1 MTQLEKLKL
10 LLNEQENNEI
20 DGILELYLED
30 AKNIICELRFTYEV
44 EPQYLSTQ
52 LKIAMELYSK
62 SGAEGQTSHSEN
74 GISRSYETAD
84 ISPSLLSNIT
94 PFVRTPFSKRRVIY

>member
-1 MTQLEKLKL
+1 MNQLEKLRL
-10 LLNEQENNEI
+10 LLNEQQEN
-20 DGILELYLED
+20 DDLLQLYLDD
-30 AKNIICELRFTYEV
+30 AKNIICELRYTDEV

-62 SGAEGQTSHSEN
+62 AGAEGQTSHSEN

-84 ISPSLLSNIT
+84 ISPSLISNIT
-94 PFVRTPFSKRRVIY
+94 PFVRTPFSKRRIIDV

>member
-1 MTQLEKLKL
+1 MNQLEKLKR
-10 LLNEQENNEI
+10 LLNEQEN
-20 DGILELYLED
+20 DDLLELYLED
-30 AKNIICELRFTYEV
+30 AKNIICELRYTYEV

-74 GISRSYETAD
+74 GISRTYEAAD

-94 PFVRTPFSKRRVIY
+94 PFVRTPFSKRRVVEY

>member
-1 MTQLEKLKL
+1 MNQLEKLRL
-10 LLNEQENNEI
+10 LLNEQQEN
-20 DGILELYLED
+20 DDLLQLYLDD
-30 AKNIICELRFTYEV
+30 AKNIICELRYTDEV

-62 SGAEGQTSHSEN
+62 VGAEGQTSHSEN

-84 ISPSLLSNIT
+84 ISPSLISNIT
-94 PFVRTPFSKRRVIY
+94 PFARTPFSKRRIVDV

>member
-1 MTQLEKLKL
+1 MNQLEKLRL
-10 LLNEQENNEI
+10 LLNEQQEN
-20 DGILELYLED
+20 DDLLQLYLDD
-30 AKNIICELRFTYEV
+30 AKNIICELRYTDEV

-62 SGAEGQTSHSEN
+62 VGAEGQTSHSEN

-84 ISPSLLSNIT
+84 ISPSLISNIT
-94 PFVRTPFSKRRVIY
+94 PFVRTPFSKRRIIDV

>member
-1 MTQLEKLKL
+1 MNQLEKLKR
-10 LLNEQENNEI
+10 LLNEQENDEL
-20 DGILELYLED
+20 LELYLED
-30 AKNIICELRFTYEV
+30 AKNIICELRYTYEV

-74 GISRSYETAD
+74 GISRTYEVAD

-94 PFVRTPFSKRRVIY
+94 PFVRTPFSKRRVVEY

>member
-1 MTQLEKLKL
+1 MNQLEKLRL
-10 LLNEQENNEI
+10 LLNEQQEN
-20 DGILELYLED
+20 DDLLQLYLDD
-30 AKNIICELRFTYEV
+30 AKNIICELRYTDEV

-62 SGAEGQTSHSEN
+62 AGAEGQTSHSEN

-84 ISPSLLSNIT
+84 ISSSLISNIT
-94 PFVRTPFSKRRVIY
+94 PFVRTPFSKRMIIDV

>member
-1 MTQLEKLKL
+1 MNQLEKLKR
-10 LLNEQENNEI
+10 LLNEQENDEL
-20 DGILELYLED
+20 LELYLED
-30 AKNIICELRFTYEV
+30 AKNIICELRYTYEV
-44 EPQYLSTQ
+44 EPQYLTTQ

-74 GISRSYETAD
+74 GISRTYEAAD

-94 PFVRTPFSKRRVIY
+94 PFVRTPFSKRRVVEY

>member
-1 MTQLEKLKL
+1 MNQLEKLKR
-10 LLNEQENNEI
+10 LLNEQENDEL
-20 DGILELYLED
+20 LELYLED
-30 AKNIICELRFTYEV
+30 AKNIICELRYTYEV

-74 GISRSYETAD
+74 GISRTYEAAD

-94 PFVRTPFSKRRVIY
+94 PFVRTPFSKRRVVEY